1 MDAVIIGHRLV
12 LPFPPSVNS
21 IWKWTKRTV
30 IRDPAYS
37 AWLRTCDGCVY
48 EQIARPRQTIKGK
61 YDLCVT
67 LDSSRFGFVD
77 QDNCLKATS
86 DFLQRAALIENDK
99 NAWHTELRWEPVR
112 FFGGVPGCLVE
123 VRAIDGASP

>member
-1 MDAVIIGHRLV
+1 MVGHRLV

-21 IWKWTKRTV
+21 IWKWTRKTV
-30 IRDPAYS
+30 VRDPGYS

-48 EQIARPRQTIKGK
+48 EQIKRPRQTIKGK
-61 YDLCVT
+61 YDLRLT

-77 QDNCLKATS
+77 QDNCLKAVN

-99 NAWHTELRWEPVR
+99 NAWHTELFWEQVA
-112 FFGGVPGCLVE
+112 FFGGKPGCMVE
-123 VRAIDGASP
+123 LKAVDVASP